1 MHHPAGPEVIVSLK
15 GSTDMSAV
23 TLSVAGSI
31 AELTLDNPRKLNAL
45 DSGMIAS
52 LRARLEQLDKDPG
65 VRAVILTGSGDKAFC
80 AGADIGS
87 WAELSA
93 DEFAGTWVREGNRV
107 FDLLARLTKPTI
119 AALNGFALGG
129 GLELCAA
136 CDIRIAHPGA
146 FLALPEA
153 GIGVAPCWSGTQR
166 LAKLLPVPVLR
177 EMALFGRRIGA
188 DRAHDLG
195 FIAEL
200 SDDPLSTARETA
212 SAAESN
218 SRHAIEIAK
227 SMISAAAG
235 EDPAGA
241 IDMLAGGVIAAH
253 PDKGE
258 GVAAFKGKRKP
269 RFAGPSG
276 PRGDA

>member
-1 MHHPAGPEVIVSLK
+1 
-15 GSTDMSAV
+15 MSAV

-45 DSGMIAS
+45 DTGMIAS
-52 LRARLEQLDKDPG
+52 LRSHLEQLDKDPR

-80 AGADIGS
+80 AGADIDS
-87 WAELSA
+87 WAEMGA
-93 DEFAGTWVREGNRV
+93 AEFAGTWVREGNRV

-129 GLELCAA
+129 GLELCEA
-136 CDIRIAHPGA
+136 CDIRIAHPNA

-153 GIGVAPCWSGTQR
+153 SIGVVPCWSGTQR
-166 LAKLLPVPVLR
+166 LAKLLPIPALR
-177 EMALFGRRIGA
+177 EMALFGRRIAA
-188 DRAHDLG
+188 DRAHALG

-200 SDDPLSTARETA
+200 SEEPLSAARGTAA
-212 SAAESN
+212 AAESN
-218 SRHAIEIAK
+218 SRHAIGISK

-235 EDPAGA
+235 EDMAGT

-258 GVAAFKGKRKP
+258 GVAAFKGKRQPK
-269 RFAGPSG
+269 FAGPSG
-276 PRGDA
+276 PLGDA